1 MCNRFA
7 LPSPEE
13 IAAHFGLTD
22 VGDLPPRFNI
32 APGEEIL
39 LVRQAGSSR
48 RLDRCTW
55 GFRPPW
61 LRDPAKPLLN
71 VRAETLRGRP
81 GASDVARRGRCLV
94 PAGGFFEWR
103 RVGRA
108 RQPWYFKLADAPLL
122 ALAALADV
130 PEAAERRCA
139 IVTTQPNELVA
150 EVHDRMP
157 VVIPPEAY
165 GAWLDADVPLAEL
178 QPLLA
183 PFPAERMRAYAVS
196 SVVNRSGVEDPRAVL
211 PAARE
216 TLF

>member
-13 IAAHFGLTD
+13 LAAHFGLSEIGE
-22 VGDLPPRFNI
+22 VPPRFNV
-32 APGEEIL
+32 APGEQIL
-39 LVRQAGSSR
+39 VVRQAASAR
-48 RLDRCTW
+48 VLDRCTW
-55 GFRPPW
+55 GLRPAW
-61 LRDPAKPLLN
+61 LRDPRKPLLN

-81 GASDVARRGRCLV
+81 GSSEAARRGRCLV

-108 RQPWYFKLADAPLL
+108 RQPYYFKLADSPLL
-122 ALAALADV
+122 ALGAISDV
-130 PEAAERRCA
+130 PEAPDRHCA
-139 IVTTQPNELVA
+139 IVTTEPNALVA

-157 VVIPPEAY
+157 VIVPREAY
-165 GAWLDADVPLAEL
+165 SAWLDPDLPLAEM
-178 QPLLA
+178 QSLLV
-183 PFPAERMRAYAVS
+183 PYPAEQMTAYAVS
-196 SVVNRSGVEDPRAVL
+196 SVVNRSGVEDPRAVQ